1 MVNQVPNQWD
11 SPTAS
16 PRGETVVVREA
27 RASFTE
33 TVRDLKLGL
42 TPEKQGGRFQL
53 VYGLRRTWVW
63 LECQVYMRERL
74 RRKLRR

>member
-16 PRGETVVVREA
+16 PRGERVVVREA
-27 RASFTE
+27 RASFSE

-63 LECQVYMRERL
+63 LECQVYTRERL
-74 RRKLRR
+74 RTKLRR